1 MGHTD
6 RQLYASNP
14 IRQCEDL
21 WEGYQGN
28 NSAMDSP
35 AQTGKVQKMRGR
47 GSSGGEGP
55 QKPRYALVKDL
66 GNIQGIGWDFDLNL
80 KGFIK

>member
-1 MGHTD
+1 MGHAD
-6 RQLYASNP
+6 RQVCASNP

-21 WEGYQGN
+21 WEGFQGD
-28 NSAMDSP
+28 STVGSP

-55 QKPRYALVKDL
+55 QKPRYAFVRELRNL
-66 GNIQGIGWDFDLNL
+66 QGIGWM
-80 KGFIK
+80 